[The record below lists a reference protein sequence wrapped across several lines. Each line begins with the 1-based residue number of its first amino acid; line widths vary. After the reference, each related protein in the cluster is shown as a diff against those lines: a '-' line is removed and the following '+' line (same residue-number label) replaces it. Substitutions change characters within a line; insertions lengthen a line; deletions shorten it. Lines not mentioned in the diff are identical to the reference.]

1 MKHLL
6 LRLEP
11 VIWVLF
17 GLGILIGTLLLTGW
31 LVVVGLAAPLG
42 LVPPSALAF
51 ERAHQLAVNPIGRL
65 LLLALIALPLWKG
78 AHHLRSLSIDFGG
91 LSRDPAVASLLY
103 GLALLGS
110 ALGVVAIFR
119 L

>member
-11 VIWVLF
+11 LIWLLF
-17 GLGILIGTLLLTGW
+17 GQGILIGTILLTGW
-31 LVVVGLAAPLG
+31 LLVVGVAAPLG
-42 LVPPSALAF
+42 WVPEGALAF
-51 ERAHQLAVNPIGRL
+51 ERAQRLAGNPIGRL

-91 LSRDPAVASLLY
+91 VSRDPAVAGLLY

-110 ALGVVAIFR
+110 GLGILAVIR

>member
-17 GLGILIGTLLLTGW
+17 GLGILIGTILLTGW
-31 LVVVGLAAPLG
+31 LVVFGVALPLG
-42 LVPPSALAF
+42 MIPEGALDF
-51 ERAHQLAVNPIGRL
+51 LRVQRLASSLIGRL

-91 LSRDPAVASLLY
+91 ASRDPAVASLLY

-110 ALGVVAIFR
+110 ALGVLAVIR